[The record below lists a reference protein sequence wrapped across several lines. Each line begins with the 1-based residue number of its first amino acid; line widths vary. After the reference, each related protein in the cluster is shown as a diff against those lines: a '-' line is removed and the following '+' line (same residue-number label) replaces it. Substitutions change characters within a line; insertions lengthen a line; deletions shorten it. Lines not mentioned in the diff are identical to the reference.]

1 MQLSA
6 LAAVG
11 SFSLTGLWPALLAT
25 FVFAALAR
33 WMRGVSRSGAVAGAL
48 VCFLLYACA
57 GWQAFVLLAAVFLLT
72 WAATHVGY
80 ERKQRLGTA
89 EKSEGRKASQILA
102 NLGVAAGSAM
112 LFLYSGGRPIFLAAL
127 VAALAEAATDTVS
140 SEIGQ
145 AMSDQ
150 ARMITNWKPVPAGT
164 DGAVSWAGTL
174 AGVVGAGS
182 ISLISNLTGLLPLRV
197 SGIALLAAIIGTFCD
212 SYLGAWLE
220 RRHLLNN
227 DAVNLLSTLVAAAAA
242 AVLVR
247 NLQLI

>member
-1 MQLSA
+1 
-6 LAAVG
+6 
-11 SFSLTGLWPALLAT
+11 
-25 FVFAALAR
+25 
-33 WMRGVSRSGAVAGAL
+33 
-48 VCFLLYACA
+48 
-57 GWQAFVLLAAVFLLT
+57 
-72 WAATHVGY
+72 
-80 ERKQRLGTA
+80 LGTA

-102 NLGVAAGSAM
+102 NLGVAAGSAV

-127 VAALAEAATDTVS
+127 VAALAEAAADTVS

-145 AMSDQ
+145 AMRDR

-174 AGVVGAGS
+174 AGVAAAGS